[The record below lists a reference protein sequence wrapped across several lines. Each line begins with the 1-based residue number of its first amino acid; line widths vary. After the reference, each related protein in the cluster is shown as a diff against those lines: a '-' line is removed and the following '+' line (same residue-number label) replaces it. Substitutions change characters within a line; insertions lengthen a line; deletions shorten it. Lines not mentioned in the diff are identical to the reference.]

1 MSIITTLSIYRY
13 YFIITGS
20 NTLKI
25 VSQVFGIFKIK
36 LDLQKASVDTIIK
49 KAAQCTGVPPQYLQ
63 LYSKYN
69 HIILMMNICY
79 SLSAIYD

>member
-1 MSIITTLSIYRY
+1 MYKY
-13 YFIITGS
+13 YFITTGQ

-25 VSQVFGIFKIK
+25 VSQVFGTFTIR
-36 LDLQKASVDTIIK
+36 LDLQKANADTIIK

-69 HIILMMNICY
+69 HILLTMNSCY
-79 SLSAIYD
+79 SLSAFYN